1 MAGNITQNLAS
12 GKIPTMATTHTPESA
27 LSTLIEGATRAQ
39 SGHPR
44 RDRTSVDERTALATG
59 QNPYAAVVGCSDS
72 RVPMEH
78 AFDAGYGDLFAIR
91 TAGHMLGETVLES
104 IEFAVAELNTPLV
117 LVLGHTSC
125 GAVTAANRTLDTS
138 EVPGAHLTSLVE
150 RILPS
155 VVASRRDGGSTVDE
169 AVAEH
174 TRRTVA
180 QLRDLSP
187 LLTEAEG
194 AGRLRILGAVYDLGT
209 GSVSLLD

>member
-1 MAGNITQNLAS
+1 MAMT
-12 GKIPTMATTHTPESA
+12 TTHTPDSA
-27 LSTLIEGATRAQ
+27 LATLIEGAARAQ
-39 SGHPR
+39 EGLRR
-44 RDRTSVDERTALATG
+44 RDHTSVDERSALAGG

-72 RVPMEH
+72 RVPMEY

-91 TAGHMLGETVLES
+91 TAGHVLGESVLGT
-104 IEFAVAELNTPLV
+104 IEFAVAELGVPLV

-125 GAVTAANRTLDTS
+125 GAVTAAARTLDTG

-155 VVASRRDGGSTVDE
+155 VVASRRDGGTSVDE

-174 TRRTVA
+174 SRRTVA

-187 LLTEAEG
+187 LLKDAEA
-194 AGRLRILGAVYDLGT
+194 AGRLKIIGAVYDLGT
-209 GSVSLLD
+209 GAVTVLG

>member
-1 MAGNITQNLAS
+1 MT
-12 GKIPTMATTHTPESA
+12 TTHTHESA
-27 LSTLIEGATRAQ
+27 LSTMIEGATRAQ

-44 RDRTSVDERTALATG
+44 RDHTSVDERTALAAG
-59 QNPYAAVVGCSDS
+59 QSPYAAVVGCSDS

-91 TAGHMLGETVLES
+91 TAGHVLGETVLGS
-104 IEFAVAELNTPLV
+104 IEFAVAELDVPLV

-125 GAVTAANRTLDTS
+125 GAVTAASRTLDTGQ
-138 EVPGAHLTSLVE
+138 VPGAHLTSLVE

-155 VVASRRDGGSTVDE
+155 VVASRRDGGATVDE

-174 TRRTVA
+174 ARRTVA

-187 LLTEAEG
+187 MLKDAEA

-209 GSVSLLD
+209 GSVTVLD

>member
-1 MAGNITQNLAS
+1 MT
-12 GKIPTMATTHTPESA
+12 TTHTPDSA
-27 LSTLIEGATRAQ
+27 LATLVEGARRAQ
-39 SGHPR
+39 AGLPR
-44 RDRTSVDERTALATG
+44 RDHTTVDERTALAQG
-59 QNPYAAVVGCSDS
+59 QSPYAAVVGCSDS
-72 RVPMEH
+72 RVPMEY

-91 TAGHMLGETVLES
+91 TAGHVLGESVLGT
-104 IEFAVAELNTPLV
+104 IEFAVAELKVPLV

-125 GAVTAANRTLDTS
+125 GAVTAASRTLDTG

-155 VVASRRDGGSTVDE
+155 VIASNRSGGTTINQ

-187 LLTEAEG
+187 LLKDAET

-209 GSVSLLD
+209 GAVTVLDQPASPTT